1 MADIERILNEL
12 SVEEMSELLDG
23 IDAEQ
28 DMLLS
33 ERIKQKALPQ
43 LTKEDKAPE
52 VREKGIP
59 RIFKIIPLA
68 AALIIFIAGAVVAVS
83 DLVSPPKE
91 PETTT
96 SEITTTDNKDSIFD
110 NPLMLAI
117 SSGNE
122 NLIETLLTNSI
133 LLSEDVLTF
142 AIDCADVLSYTVIQ
156 EIARAVEKNFGSTGL
171 DSLLESTLFGDS
183 ERALKELKERENML
197 MTPLERLS
205 FFFSAAFCDSEVI
218 NEFLA
223 KGFDISF
230 KDASGKDIFA
240 IAEKYGNEEN
250 VKATETLSE

>member
-1 MADIERILNEL
+1 MADIEKILNDL
-12 SVEEMSELLDG
+12 SAEEMSELLDG
-23 IDAEQ
+23 IDAGH

-52 VREKGIP
+52 VRERSIP

-68 AALIIFIAGAVVAVS
+68 AALIIFVAGAVVAVS
-83 DLVSPPKE
+83 DLAVPSKQ

-96 SEITTTDNKDSIFD
+96 AEVTTQNRVGLFD

-122 NLIETLLTNSI
+122 SLIEKLLTNSI
-133 LLSEDVLTF
+133 LLSEEVLTF

-156 EIARAVEKNFGSTGL
+156 EIAKAVEQNLGSTGL
-171 DSLLESTLFGDS
+171 DALLESTLLGDS
-183 ERALKELKERENML
+183 ERALEELKERENML
-197 MTPLERLS
+197 MTPLEKLS

-218 NEFLA
+218 NEFLS
-223 KGFDISF
+223 KGFDISL
-230 KDASGKDIFA
+230 KDASGKDIFD

-250 VKATETLSE
+250 VKTAENLSE